1 MPRTTSRSE
10 VGTIAGV
17 ALVALF
23 VASALSYAFSDSPSV
38 ERIWPVVV
46 AAVDYLAGF
55 AVAAALRVA
64 VTPLRPTSIRG
75 LALPAIGYGLAIF
88 TATWLPSAVAAPHAG
103 APWVRVVATIASAAF
118 SALIAA
124 SAWRSDLRIDPHAAQ
139 DPAQP
144 SGEQS

>member
-10 VGTIAGV
+10 VGAIAGV
-17 ALVALF
+17 AIVALLA
-23 VASALSYAFSDSPSV
+23 ASALAYAFSDNPSV

-46 AAVDYLAGF
+46 AAIDYLAGF

-64 VTPLRPTSIRG
+64 LTPLRPTSIRG

-88 TATWLPSAVAAPHAG
+88 AATWLPAAVAAPHPG
-103 APWVRVVATIASAAF
+103 TPWVRVLATIASAAF
-118 SALIAA
+118 SALIAT
-124 SAWRSDLRIDPHAAQ
+124 SAWRSDLRIDPYAAEQ
-139 DPAQP
+139 QAQP